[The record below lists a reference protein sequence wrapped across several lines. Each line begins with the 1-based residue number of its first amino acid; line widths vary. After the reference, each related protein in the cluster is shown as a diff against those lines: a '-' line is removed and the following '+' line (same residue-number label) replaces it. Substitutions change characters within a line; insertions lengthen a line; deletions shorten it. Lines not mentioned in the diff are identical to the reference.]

1 MNKYLS
7 IIKLFKYPSA
17 SFRDSDGFY
26 WITGRTDDLLNVSGH
41 LLSTAE
47 VESAL
52 LNDKR
57 ISEVAAV
64 PMPHAIKGQCICV
77 YVVTKN
83 GYKYDDSMETDLRNL
98 SNFVQIFVN
107 KILLFPLLHSFQVR
121 RTIGPVATPDLMLA
135 VRGLPKTR
143 SGKIIRRVLGKIARG
158 EKDFGDI
165 STITDET
172 IIDHLIEARIAKS
185 D

>member
-1 MNKYLS
+1 M
-7 IIKLFKYPSA
+7 
-17 SFRDSDGFY
+17 
-26 WITGRTDDLLNVSGH
+26 SGH

-47 VESAL
+47 VESVI
-52 LNDKR
+52 LNNKR

-64 PMPHAIKGQCICV
+64 AMPHAIKGQCICV

-83 GYKYDDSMETDLRNL
+83 GFIFDQDMDNDLRKMSKLQCFHFKKSKIN
-98 SNFVQIFVN
+98 NFS
-107 KILLFPLLHSFQVR
+107 PTAVR
-121 RTIGPVATPDLMLA
+121 NTIGPVATPDLFLA

-143 SGKIIRRVLGKIARG
+143 SGKILRRVLGKIARG
-158 EKDFGDI
+158 ESDFGDI

-172 IIDHLIEARIAKS
+172 IIEDLIAVRREH